1 MSIKKIALVA
11 AAACACAVSVGTYS
25 FAGDDKMPEM
35 PLPPGWTAED
45 MQKCTAAGTPGE
57 MQVKLHQMVGTWK
70 GTNEM
75 WMVPGMPGMKS
86 EQTWEI
92 TDVYDGRYTK
102 IHVSGEMPGM
112 GKFDGMGFTG
122 FDNVSKKVVSTWLDT
137 MSTGIM
143 YGEGEFSTD
152 GKSLTLNYK
161 VNCPITEKAVP
172 FRQVQH
178 FMDANTVHV
187 EFYGTDPKTGSEY
200 KCMESTLKR
209 QH

>member
-1 MSIKKIALVA
+1 MSLKKISIVA
-11 AAACACAVSVGTYS
+11 IVACAGAAIVGSRLS
-25 FAGDDKMPEM
+25 FADDQGAQMQ
-35 PLPPGWTAED
+35 LPPGWTQAD
-45 MQKCTAAGTPGE
+45 MDKCTAAGTPGE
-57 MQVKLHQMVGTWK
+57 MQMKLHEMVGTWK

-122 FDNVSKKVVSTWLDT
+122 YDNVSKKVVSTWFDT

-143 YGEGEFSTD
+143 YGDGEFSTD

-187 EFYGTDPKTGSEY
+187 EFYGTDPKTGKEY
-200 KCMESTLKR
+200 KCMEANLKR